1 MAAVQI
7 VEGGQAHDV
16 FDVVELTDTLARV
29 RTAFLFD
36 LGEDMTLRI
45 ERDGQT
51 VDIPA
56 RVRAHVGTGP
66 DKITELELGEQ
77 AA

>member
-1 MAAVQI
+1 MAAVQL

-16 FDVVELTDTLARV
+16 FEVVELTDTLARV

-45 ERDGQT
+45 ERNGAT
-51 VDIPA
+51 FEVPA
-56 RVRAHVGTGP
+56 RVRAHVGTGA

-77 AA
+77 LA